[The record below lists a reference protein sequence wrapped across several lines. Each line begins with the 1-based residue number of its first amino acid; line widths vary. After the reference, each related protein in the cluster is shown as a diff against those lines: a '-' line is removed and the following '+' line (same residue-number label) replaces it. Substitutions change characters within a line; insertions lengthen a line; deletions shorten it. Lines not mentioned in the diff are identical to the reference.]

1 MSEAATVLEIPLLL
15 DMICIRLSPV
25 DIMSCSKCC
34 RSWYTIFAPY
44 RFRKLTLKSFCPAK
58 STFLFTNRH
67 FIRELEMD
75 LTNEA
80 TFDIS
85 LWEGLRILTLG
96 FTQND
101 MKVSGDETPSDN
113 RILLM
118 SGSGKVLSAVNQIQR
133 NRGLR
138 TLTITQA
145 RNHNG
150 ISLESVPLLILQALV
165 DSPTLQKLEITVPI
179 TCLLFSKILNHLPQ
193 HLRELVLG
201 VDVKSLRRNHDRC
214 DHHSSWFQANVP
226 ALALR
231 RLVLKYH
238 MNCFVRRYFVMLL
251 QHCPNLEH
259 LTMPSMES
267 HDQPQAFD
275 NLAQVIQ
282 SSCQSLSSLSLR
294 LCGIRSIDETFLA
307 QLLHIYANGLRRLT
321 IDCEGS
327 RYCNRLTAGVE
338 RRAMERLINTA
349 TASTIEVL
357 NVCSSGY
364 NGSHFIRIL
373 SECAQLREF
382 RTHGFSFDNGI
393 GLSALVSSAADHWR
407 CWRTLQVLELEIS
420 NRDIVYGSNADTR
433 RLVHRTINKVVQ
445 LHQCLISLPVLK
457 SLHLHWEMVT
467 RMDNDRDGPRL
478 TLELAKVAGLAA
490 KEGYSID
497 EEDMVW
503 LGLLQR

>member
-1 MSEAATVLEIPLLL
+1 
-15 DMICIRLSPV
+15 
-25 DIMSCSKCC
+25 
-34 RSWYTIFAPY
+34 
-44 RFRKLTLKSFCPAK
+44 
-58 STFLFTNRH
+58 
-67 FIRELEMD
+67 MD

-101 MKVSGDETPSDN
+101 MEVSGDETPSND

-150 ISLESVPLLILQALV
+150 ISLESVPLPILQALV
-165 DSPTLQKLEITVPI
+165 GSPTLQKIEITVPI

-201 VDVKSLRRNHDRC
+201 VDVMSLRRNHDRC
-214 DHHSSWFQANVP
+214 DRHSSWFQANVP

-238 MNCFVRRYFVMLL
+238 MNCFVRRYFVVLL

-259 LTMPSMES
+259 LTMPSMEN
-267 HDQPQAFD
+267 HDQPQVFY

-294 LCGIRSIDETFLA
+294 LCGPKSIDETFLA
-307 QLLHIYANGLRRLT
+307 HLLEIYTSGLRRLT

-327 RYCNRLTAGVE
+327 RHSNRLTKGVE

-357 NVCSSGY
+357 RLCPSGY
-364 NGSHFIRIL
+364 NGANLIGIL
-373 SECAQLREF
+373 SECVRLREF
-382 RTHGFSFDNGI
+382 RVHGGFGFGDGI
-393 GLSALVSSAADHWR
+393 GLSALVSSTTDRWK
-407 CWRTLQVLELEIS
+407 CWRSLQVLELEIS

-445 LHQCLISLPVLK
+445 LHQWLISLPVLK

-478 TLELAKVAGLAA
+478 TLELAKVAGIAA
-490 KEGYSID
+490 KEGYNID

>member
-1 MSEAATVLEIPLLL
+1 MSETTTVFEIPLLL
-15 DMICIRLSPV
+15 DMICMRLSPK
-25 DIMSCSKCC
+25 DIMSCAMCG
-34 RSWYTIFAPY
+34 RFWYTIFAPY

-58 STFLFTNRH
+58 STFLFINRNY
-67 FIRELEMD
+67 IRELEMD

-85 LWEGLRILTLG
+85 LWKGLRILTLG
-96 FTQND
+96 FTEND
-101 MKVSGDETPSDN
+101 MEVSGDETPSN
-113 RILLM
+113 SRIVLM
-118 SGSGKVLSAVNQIQR
+118 SGSGKVLSAANQIQR

-145 RNHNG
+145 RNHNR
-150 ISLESVPLLILQALV
+150 ISLESVPLPILQALA

-179 TCLLFSKILNHLPQ
+179 TCLLFSKILNHLPRY
-193 HLRELVLG
+193 LRELVLG
-201 VDVKSLRRNHDRC
+201 VGVKSLRKHDRC
-214 DHHSSWFQANVP
+214 NHQSSWFQTNVP

-231 RLVLKYH
+231 RLVLKHH
-238 MNCFVRRYFVMLL
+238 MNCFVREYFVMLL
-251 QHCPNLEH
+251 QRCPDLEH

-267 HDQPQAFD
+267 HDQPQVFD
-275 NLAQVIQ
+275 NLAQVIH

-382 RTHGFSFDNGI
+382 RAHGFGFDNGI
-393 GLSALVSSAADHWR
+393 GLSALASSAADHWR
-407 CWRTLQVLELEIS
+407 CWRTLQVLELGIS

-445 LHQCLISLPVLK
+445 LHQWLISLPALM
-457 SLHLHWEMVT
+457 SLHLDWKMVT
-467 RMDNDRDGPRL
+467 RMDNDRNGRKL
-478 TLELAKVAGLAA
+478 TLELAKVAGIAA
-490 KEGYSID
+490 KEGYNID
-497 EEDMVW
+497 EEDM
-503 LGLLQR
+503 